1 MRHPSFVVLACVWLA
16 LCGLALLRP
25 TYGKELREA
34 EGEGPVVVAQHPEP
48 APTTQAWLQVALLA
62 LSPTACDEEI
72 LAAAELPL
80 GSGERVRGTVQW
92 LRRAFAHDFGA
103 LAETA
108 AEREPRDSG
117 QLAIVERQRE
127 LGRDFPWAR
136 SSATLKAT
144 PEFSDHG
151 VRLVDATVAG
161 LSRMR
166 QGRGSPWHD
175 WCEPGVE
182 TRRRQVGR
190 DLELAFDRP
199 QLLLHD
205 ETGFAVLLRATRT
218 PAGRQPLERLATW
231 RTFFASW
238 LSPAAE
244 NERDLVAEQL
254 ALAGLVLRDAPL
266 LVAAR
271 SAPLPPPLAD
281 DAGGWRRFARR
292 ALAIAR
298 GSLLPDGALDPF
310 GCEPA
315 LAVRALRTGPA
326 GALDAE
332 SERQLIASLHAEL
345 RDVPMA
351 GLLAADDAPLSPSV
365 AALRDAAI
373 AAATPDWIRRVPWFL
388 PGLLVFGAVGLWL
401 FVQRPPVGVVRPVG
415 LGGMFL
421 LALTMLVEGW
431 PFDTWARAVLLALL
445 CLPRWRAMDRLWRV
459 VAGLALL
466 ATAVGLVLP
475 FGLLPWTSPWSNLPT
490 LTIAGTW
497 LLALGVV
504 LGDPRWR
511 APHLLAAVVAL
522 HFVPI
527 AAFFVPSF
535 APVGLLVIRLGAAY
549 TITVLLLE
557 LLFFCTWRRQTRN
570 AGRIDEPPLAAA
582 QPA

>member
-25 TYGKELREA
+25 TYGTALREA
-34 EGEGPVVVAQHPEP
+34 EGAGRVDSAASPAQDAPP
-48 APTTQAWLQVALLA
+48 AAFLQMALLA
-62 LSPTACDEEI
+62 LSPSSCDEEI
-72 LAAAELPL
+72 VAAGEMPL
-80 GSGERVRGTVQW
+80 HAGQRAICHLTW
-92 LRRAFAHDFGA
+92 FRRAFANDFTV
-103 LAETA
+103 LAA
-108 AEREPRDSG
+108 FVQDRDSDG
-117 QLAIVERQRE
+117 GESFWIAERQRE
-127 LGRDFPWAR
+127 LGIDFPWGQVSASLRTTPQLTANGVKLDGAVITGHSWLRRGSR
-136 SSATLKAT
+136 SSWD
-144 PEFSDHG
+144 SW
-151 VRLVDATVAG
+151 R
-161 LSRMR
+161 
-166 QGRGSPWHD
+166 
-175 WCEPGVE
+175 EPGVE
-182 TRRRQVGR
+182 RGSQR
-190 DLELAFDRP
+190 DGGEIALSFDRP
-199 QLLLHD
+199 RLLLHD
-205 ETGFAVLLRATRT
+205 ETGFAVLLRATRS
-218 PAGRQPLERLATW
+218 PAGREPLERLATW
-231 RTFFASW
+231 RTFLTSW
-238 LSPAAE
+238 LSPAAA

-266 LVAAR
+266 LAAAR

-281 DAGGWRRFARR
+281 DADGWRRFARR

-298 GSLLPDGALDPF
+298 GSLEPDGALDPF

-332 SERQLIASLHAEL
+332 SERQLVAGLRAEL
-345 RDVPMA
+345 RDVPLA
-351 GLLAADDAPLSPSV
+351 GLLAAGAAPLTPSV

-373 AAATPDWIRRVPWFL
+373 EAATPDWMRRVPWCL
-388 PGLLVFGAVGLWL
+388 PGLLVLGAVGLWL
-401 FVQRPPVGVVRPVG
+401 FVQRPQVGAVRPLG
-415 LGGMFL
+415 LGGMFV

-431 PFDTWARAVLLALL
+431 PFDTWARAALLALL

-459 VAGLALL
+459 VAGLALF

-475 FGLLPWTSPWSNLPT
+475 FRLLPWNPPWSNLPT
-490 LTIAGTW
+490 LTTAGTW

-504 LGDPRWR
+504 LGDSRWR
-511 APHLLAAVVAL
+511 APQLLAAVVAL

-527 AAFFVPSF
+527 AAFFVPSL

-557 LLFFCTWRRQTRN
+557 LLFFCLWRRQPRH